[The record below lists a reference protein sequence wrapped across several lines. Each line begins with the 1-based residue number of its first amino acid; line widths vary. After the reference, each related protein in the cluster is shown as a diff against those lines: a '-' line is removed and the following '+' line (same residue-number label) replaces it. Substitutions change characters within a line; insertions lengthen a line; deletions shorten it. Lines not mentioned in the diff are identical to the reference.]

1 MVNYKLREDSELNQ
15 LKLLMEALRESEER
29 YRSIFHNNHSPMLLL
44 DPQSGKII
52 DANQVAASYYGY
64 TYEELTAKYISEI
77 NTLAPEEIKRQLHE
91 AQTEKRSCFVF
102 KHRMASG
109 EIRNVE
115 VFSGPVK
122 IKKKTYIFSIIH
134 DITKRLRLE
143 QRLHDALNLK
153 HKIISDSPIG
163 IITYKASG
171 RCVMANAA
179 AARIM
184 GASVEQL
191 MQKNFTTIPSW
202 SQYGLLPLAEEALST
217 GQSERAE
224 IYMVTSFGAEIW
236 LNAHFTPFYSGGE
249 QHLLFMAE
257 DISERKRMESDLRT
271 LATMD
276 ALTGIYN
283 RRTIIEIGN
292 NEFARCNRYGQ
303 PLSLLMLDIDHFKHV
318 NDTYSHA
325 VGDQALR
332 QLAAECNELLRSIDS
347 LGRLGGEE
355 FLVILPQTNLEDARI
370 AAERLRQTVAEQPIQ
385 CDGFAFNIT
394 ISIGVSNCCPN
405 DVDIETAIHRADI
418 AMYRAKENGRNRVEF
433 EPCPSSTPSQP

>member
-29 YRSIFHNNHSPMLLL
+29 YRSIFHNSHSPMLLI
-44 DPQSGKII
+44 DSKTGEIV
-52 DANQVAASYYGY
+52 DANQAAANYYGY
-64 TYEELTAKYISEI
+64 T
-77 NTLAPEEIKRQLHE
+77 PEEMISKNISTIYTLSLDEIKHE
-91 AQTEKRSCFVF
+91 MEKTRSGEKNHFLF
-102 KHRMASG
+102 QHRLASG
-109 EIRNVE
+109 QIRHVE
-115 VFSGPVK
+115 VFGGPVQ
-122 IKKKTYIFSIIH
+122 IGKKSYMFTIVH
-134 DITKRLRLE
+134 DITKRLQLE

-153 HKIISDSPIG
+153 HKIIADSPIG
-163 IITYKASG
+163 ITTYKASG

-179 AARIM
+179 AARII

-191 MQKNFTTIPSW
+191 LHQNFKTIPSW

-217 GQSERAE
+217 GQSKCAE
-224 IYMVTSFGAEIW
+224 IYMVTTFGAEIW
-236 LNAHFTPFYSGGE
+236 LNAHFTPFHSGGE

-292 NEFARCNRYGQ
+292 NELARCNRYGQ

-355 FLVILPQTNLEDARI
+355 FLVILPQTNLGDAQT
-370 AAERLRQTVAEQPIQ
+370 AAERLRQAVAEQPIQ
-385 CDGFAFNIT
+385 SDGLSFNIT
-394 ISIGVSNCCPN
+394 ISIGVSDCCPS
-405 DVDIETAIHRADI
+405 DADIETAIHRADI
-418 AMYRAKENGRNRVEF
+418 AMYRAKENGRNRVEL
-433 EPCPSSTPSQP
+433 EPCPSSAPVRP

>member
-1 MVNYKLREDSELNQ
+1 MVNYKLREDSELTQ

-29 YRSIFHNNHSPMLLL
+29 YRSIFHNNHSPMLLI
-44 DPQSGKII
+44 DPKTGDIV
-52 DANQVAASYYGY
+52 DANQAAADYYGY
-64 TYEELTAKYISEI
+64 TLKELITKNICII
-77 NTLAPEEIKRQLHE
+77 NTLSLDEIKRE
-91 AQTEKRSCFVF
+91 MEKAQTSKKNRFLF
-102 KHRMASG
+102 QHRLAG
-109 EIRNVE
+109 GQIRHVE
-115 VFSGPVK
+115 VFGGPVE
-122 IKKKTYIFSIIH
+122 IGKKDYMFTIVH
-134 DITKRLRLE
+134 DITKRLQLE

-153 HKIISDSPIG
+153 HKIIADSPIG
-163 IITYKASG
+163 IITFKASG
-171 RCVMANAA
+171 PCVMANAA

-191 MQKNFTTIPSW
+191 LRQNFKTIPSW
-202 SQYGLLPLAEEALST
+202 SQYGLLPLAEEALNT
-217 GQSERAE
+217 GQSKRAE
-224 IYMVTSFGAEIW
+224 VYMITTFGAEIW
-236 LNAHFTPFYSGGE
+236 LNAHFTPFHSGGE
-249 QHLLFMAE
+249 KHLLFMAE
-257 DISERKRMESDLRT
+257 DISERKRMETDLRT

-332 QLAAECNELLRSIDS
+332 QLAAECSELLRSIDS

-355 FLVILPQTNLEDARI
+355 FLVILPQTNLGDAQI
-370 AAERLRQTVAEQPIQ
+370 AAERLRQTVAGQPIQ
-385 CDGFAFNIT
+385 CDGLSFNIT
-394 ISIGVSNCCPN
+394 ISIGVSDCCPN

-418 AMYRAKENGRNRVEF
+418 AMYRAKENGRNRVEV
-433 EPCPSSTPSQP
+433 EPCPSCQTQS